1 MFYTCEQLAEAF
13 EGANLSVHGVYRTTL
28 AADSAYTG
36 HVERPTS
43 KCAVIIGL
51 SGQADFIFDGE
62 ERHTIE
68 PGVALIGG
76 LNKRLEIR
84 TGGEAFEYGLVHYLP
99 EPPIGESAQ
108 VLSAVTALR
117 VGADPEHRLLL
128 EQLLRAAALPDDM
141 ARLEKKALFYQLV
154 NRLLFAAR
162 AVKHGPASEM
172 VGETLELIHA
182 HYAEPITLRRLA
194 ERHGLGPK
202 YFSAQFR
209 RYMGMGPIDY
219 LIRYRMN
226 RAQELLATGTYTV
239 LAVAKSVGY
248 PDAYY
253 FSRLYKKHKGQSPGE
268 VGLKHRRNRPS

>member
-1 MFYTCEQLAEAF
+1 MSYTCEQLAEAF
-13 EGANLSVHGVYRTTL
+13 EGANLSVHGVYRTVL

-51 SGQADFIFDGE
+51 SGQADFIFDGA
-62 ERHTIE
+62 ERHTME

-76 LNKRLEIR
+76 LNRRLEIR

-99 EPPIGESAQ
+99 EPQIGEAAQ
-108 VLSAVTALR
+108 MLIAVSPLR
-117 VGADPEHRLLL
+117 VGADPEQRLLL
-128 EQLLRAAALPDDM
+128 ERLLQAAALPDSM
-141 ARLEKKALFYQLV
+141 MRLEKKTLFYQLV

-162 AVKHGPASEM
+162 TVRHGPASEM
-172 VGETLELIHA
+172 VRDTLELIHA
-182 HYAEPITLRRLA
+182 YYAEPITLARLA

-202 YFSAQFR
+202 YFSTQFR
-209 RYMGMGPIDY
+209 RFMGMGPIDY

-226 RAQELLATGTYTV
+226 RAEELLATGTYPV
-239 LAVAKSVGY
+239 HAVARSVGY

-268 VGLKHRRNRPS
+268 IGLKHRRNRPS